1 MRVWCKGGKASFHV
15 FFTSVSYIFVSIL
28 FYAFI
33 ASRFILVSLSWVQSL
48 ENALGHA
55 SEECERQA
63 NDGHIYE
70 GKVYEKQVHEGHM
83 YEEQEPKKDRHES
96 EIAFQLSNASL
107 CLPSCNL
114 RAFTCQAVI

>member
-70 GKVYEKQVHEGHM
+70 GKVMNKEEIIEM
-83 YEEQEPKKDRHES
+83 YLEVSNKLCNGTEWCWSGVDEPLQPAKEL
-96 EIAFQLSNASL
+96 EF
-107 CLPSCNL
+107 
-114 RAFTCQAVI
+114 